1 MRPTYGWISDL
12 EGYRLLNDIEHQFLL
27 RLYEETNGDPAV
39 KVSMYDIGSALGL
52 DRDAASRVAQ
62 DLIGSELIEIRTLGG
77 GISISAEGLA
87 QIQSLIAGKE
97 AADSLPATLPDDA
110 VMNSAAAQSI
120 EQVSNLLKAQV
131 GQLGLDYDGLTEL
144 TADLKSMDAQLASS
158 RPKTAV
164 VRECLRS
171 IRDNLQRVGEN
182 QHLSTIRRL
191 LGE

>member
-1 MRPTYGWISDL
+1 MKLHEFQIG
-12 EGYRLLNDIEHQFLL
+12 H
-27 RLYEETNGDPAV
+27 
-39 KVSMYDIGSALGL
+39 GSAGAEGHG
-52 DRDAASRVAQ
+52 DSRVAQ

-77 GISISAEGLA
+77 GISISEEGLA
-87 QIQSLIAGKE
+87 QIRDLIAEKE
-97 AADSLPATLPDDA
+97 PADSLPASLPDDA
-110 VMNSAAAQSI
+110 VLNAAASRSI
-120 EQVSNLLKAQV
+120 EEVSNLLKAQV

-182 QHLSTIRRL
+182 QQLSIIRRL

>member
-1 MRPTYGWISDL
+1 M
-12 EGYRLLNDIEHQFLL
+12 NDIEQQFLQ
-27 RLYEETNGDPAV
+27 RLYEETGGDPAV

-52 DRDAASRVAQ
+52 DRDVASRVAQ

-77 GISISAEGLA
+77 GISISEEGLA
-87 QIQSLIAGKE
+87 QIRDLIAEKE
-97 AADSLPATLPDDA
+97 PADSLPASLPDDA
-110 VMNSAAAQSI
+110 VLNAAASRSI
-120 EQVSNLLKAQV
+120 EEVSNLLKAQV

-182 QHLSTIRRL
+182 QQLSIIRRL

>member
-1 MRPTYGWISDL
+1 L
-12 EGYRLLNDIEHQFLL
+12 EGYRLLNDIEQQFLV
-27 RLYEETNGDPAV
+27 RLYEQTHGDPAV

-77 GISISAEGLA
+77 GISISTDGLA
-87 QIQSLIAGKE
+87 QVQNLFEGQE
-97 AADSLPATLPDDA
+97 AADSLPASLPDDA
-110 VMNSAAAQSI
+110 VMNEAASRSVENI
-120 EQVSNLLKAQV
+120 SNLLKAQV

-171 IRDNLQRVGEN
+171 IRNNLQRMGEN
-182 QHLSTIRRL
+182 QHLSSIRRL